1 MNARNSLAMAVLL
14 ATASFSSV
22 VAASEVK
29 MYGQIDNA
37 IAYTKAEGENG
48 KVTMDPSVDI
58 PSKWGIMGREDLGSG
73 NYVRF
78 NLEQGFAP
86 DAGTMTWS
94 DRIFG
99 REALVMIGGNWGEL
113 ALGRT
118 GTFFGSIGTYGQWAK
133 MGINPM
139 QTNYSDAT
147 LGGVFTATGMA
158 SNSITY
164 QVKPIDTL
172 TLTAQYVNGDHE
184 DYEWSQDDHLYQL
197 AAFYKNAD
205 LSVGLIYAMTQYG
218 HTTSDKIAPNDAKP
232 SHNVMLSASKNVG
245 SVRVYTA
252 YQHVWNSRVIGGAA
266 GQFTAAQLGASRAGE
281 SDEGFT
287 ADAFMIGAN
296 MPALGG
302 KVFGAAKV
310 VHAKWEGLA
319 TEDQDTSGTRW
330 VLSGKYR
337 YDLSKRTDVYAIAS
351 YANGDGMFDYTPS
364 KATRLVF
371 ATGISHRF

>member
-58 PSKWGIMGREDLGSG
+58 PSKWGIMGREDLGNG

-205 LSVGLIYAMTQYG
+205 LSVGLRSMATRHRTRLRPMTRSHLTMSCCRRARMSG
-218 HTTSDKIAPNDAKP
+218 VSAFTPLISTSGI
-232 SHNVMLSASKNVG
+232 
-245 SVRVYTA
+245 
-252 YQHVWNSRVIGGAA
+252 
-266 GQFTAAQLGASRAGE
+266 
-281 SDEGFT
+281 
-287 ADAFMIGAN
+287 
-296 MPALGG
+296 PALSVAPPVNSLRHSSGRLAQARVT
-302 KVFGAAKV
+302 K
-310 VHAKWEGLA
+310 GL
-319 TEDQDTSGTRW
+319 RP
-330 VLSGKYR
+330 
-337 YDLSKRTDVYAIAS
+337 
-351 YANGDGMFDYTPS
+351 MPS
-364 KATRLVF
+364 
-371 ATGISHRF
+371 

>member
-1 MNARNSLAMAVLL
+1 MKYSSLAIAVVAVL
-14 ATASFSSV
+14 SVSSGLK
-22 VAASEVK
+22 ASEVK
-29 MYGQIDNA
+29 MYGQVDNA
-37 IAYTKAEGENG
+37 IAYTKTENENG
-48 KVTMDPSVDI
+48 RVTLDSSVDI
-58 PSKWGIMGREDLGSG
+58 PSKWGITGREELRYG

-78 NLEQGFAP
+78 NLEQGFAA
-86 DAGTMTWS
+86 DTGTMTWS
-94 DRIFG
+94 NRIFG

-158 SNSITY
+158 SNAVTY
-164 QVKPIDTL
+164 QVKPLDTL

-184 DYEWSQDDHLYQL
+184 EYNWSHDDHLYQL

-205 LSVGLIYAMTQYG
+205 VSVGLIYAMTQFG
-218 HTTSDKIAPNDAKP
+218 HTTSVGIAPAEAKP
-232 SHNVMLSASKNVG
+232 SHNVMLSASKNIG
-245 SVRVYTA
+245 KVRVYTA

-266 GQFTAAQLGASRAGE
+266 GQFTAAQLGATRAKE
-281 SDEGFT
+281 SEEGFT

-302 KVFGAAKV
+302 KIFGAAKA
-310 VHAKWEGLA
+310 VHAKWEGLT
-319 TEDQDTSGTRW
+319 TEGQDTSGTRW

-337 YDLSKRTDVYAIAS
+337 YDLSKRSDVYIISS
-351 YANGDGMFDYTPS
+351 YANGNGMFDYTPS
-364 KATRLVF
+364 KSTRFVL

>member
-58 PSKWGIMGREDLGSG
+58 PSKWGIMGREDLGNG

-218 HTTSDKIAPNDAKP
+218 HLVRYGLDLLELMGDEDDRELIRHVLQERDK
-232 SHNVMLSASKNVG
+232 L
-245 SVRVYTA
+245 
-252 YQHVWNSRVIGGAA
+252 IG
-266 GQFTAAQLGASRAGE
+266 LLRRERARGLIE
-281 SDEGFT
+281 DEEPCAEAERLHELHPLLL
-287 ADAFMIGAN
+287 AD
-296 MPALGG
+296 
-302 KVFGAAKV
+302 
-310 VHAKWEGLA
+310 
-319 TEDQDTSGTRW
+319 
-330 VLSGKYR
+330 
-337 YDLSKRTDVYAIAS
+337 
-351 YANGDGMFDYTPS
+351 
-364 KATRLVF
+364 
-371 ATGISHRF
+371 